1 MFTLVEVVLHATLH
15 WEWRKGIGRHGIESL
30 AVGWLRLVLC
40 RHLHLFPLLLLRLG
54 LWLILLRWRL
64 KSLRRRDEQEFF
76 IQNIEL
82 RGLLGMS
89 LFKRVLEVLALCF
102 LGGRLALIFEVEIL
116 DFVSCLF

>member
-1 MFTLVEVVLHATLH
+1 VFTLVEVVLHATLH

-40 RHLHLFPLLLLRLG
+40 RHLHLFPLQLLRLG

-64 KSLRRRDEQEFF
+64 KSLRRRDEIEFF
-76 IQNIEL
+76 IQNIE
-82 RGLLGMS
+82 

-102 LGGRLALIFEVEIL
+102 LGERLPLMFEVEIL